1 MSEEDTKVTEETP
14 GAEPRGTQT
23 AQAKPEPA
31 QAAAKDTPKV
41 AAADAAGD
49 AAKEE
54 SGADEGGELRKDGT
68 RRPTAAELLGEEL
81 APIKARKAKSSKN
94 ITTGVVHVKATFNN
108 TIVSVTDLSGNVI
121 SWGSAGGAGF
131 KGSRKSTAYAGTV
144 VAQDAVRKAMSHGL
158 KEAEVEIQGPGAG
171 RESAVRAVQSAGVT
185 VTSIKDVTPIP
196 HNGCRPKKRRR
207 V

>member
-1 MSEEDTKVTEETP
+1 MSDKEKEVTEE
-14 GAEPRGTQT
+14 
-23 AQAKPEPA
+23 
-31 QAAAKDTPKV
+31 AAAPTE
-41 AAADAAGD
+41 AAETQATEEV
-49 AAKEE
+49 KEE
-54 SGADEGGELRKDGT
+54 EGK

-81 APIKARKAKSSKN
+81 APIKARKAKGSKN

-121 SWGSAGGAGF
+121 SWGTAGGAGF

-158 KEAEVEIQGPGAG
+158 KEAEVQIQGPGAG

-185 VTSIKDVTPIP
+185 VSSIKDVTPIP
-196 HNGCRPKKRRR
+196 HNGCRPRKRRR

>member
-1 MSEEDTKVTEETP
+1 MSDEEKEVTEAPAASEATETRAT
-14 GAEPRGTQT
+14 AEP
-23 AQAKPEPA
+23 PEA
-31 QAAAKDTPKV
+31 GDKQAA
-41 AAADAAGD
+41 
-49 AAKEE
+49 
-54 SGADEGGELRKDGT
+54 RT

-81 APIKARKAKSSKN
+81 APIKARKAKGSKN

-158 KEAEVEIQGPGAG
+158 KEAEVLIQGPGAG
-171 RESAVRAVQSAGVT
+171 RESAVRAVQSAGVN
-185 VTSIKDVTPIP
+185 VTSIKDVTPVP
-196 HNGCRPKKRRR
+196 HNGCRPRKRRR